1 MDCAGLEPAGHGVP
15 EEAEALRPS
24 IAMLPPQPRAGSVVS
39 PALGSESAEGASA
52 KSRSEWSASLLGCST
67 YAYRALAVSSRM
79 LGIHDS
85 ATVMRNHEGASAQ
98 EDRSEEH
105 TSELQS
111 LRHLV

>member
-52 KSRSEWSASLLGCST
+52 KSRSEMVGVAAGVFDLRIPRLG
-67 YAYRALAVSSRM
+67 R
-79 LGIHDS
+79 
-85 ATVMRNHEGASAQ
+85 Q
-98 EDRSEEH
+98 
-105 TSELQS
+105 
-111 LRHLV
+111 